1 MIRRS
6 DSDRPDAV
14 AGTGAALRMPENVGI
29 RGGAVGAGDIAGSG
43 DAVGSGDIVGSGDTV
58 AGDGTGES
66 GTMRNDGGAAAPDF
80 DSLIVDLPHRRRQRR
95 LRRYLR
101 LLRMLIVL
109 LVAASLVLGLYP
121 VFLQAQS
128 AKELADVADN
138 AQTEVSRWP
147 TDRVKRMLADAQAYN
162 ERLAR
167 SGQPQIGSTSALSG
181 AGSTTASADSAAD
194 AGTAA
199 SDPTPDMND
208 TSNGSSYADYLSLL
222 DAGDGVM
229 ATVRVPSISV
239 DLPVYHGTSDRV
251 LAVGAGHLYGTSL
264 PIGGPSTHAVITGHR
279 GLTDAEMFTRLNEM
293 RKGDSM
299 YLEVLG
305 ETLAYQV
312 DAIWIINPDDT
323 SLLRV
328 TPGEDRLTLMTCT
341 PYGVNTQRLLVSG
354 HRVEY
359 PGAAPDPTTVWDE
372 RKGLMVAIA
381 AIGVVTV
388 AALLVEVRRG
398 RWYPRRH
405 WREA

>member
-29 RGGAVGAGDIAGSG
+29 RGGTVGAGDIAGSG
-43 DAVGSGDIVGSGDTV
+43 DTVGSGDIV

-66 GTMRNDGGAAAPDF
+66 GTMRNGDGAAAPDF

-121 VFLQAQS
+121 VFLQMQS

-147 TDRVKRMLADAQAYN
+147 TDRVKQMLADAQAYN

-181 AGSTTASADSAAD
+181 AGSATASADSAAD

-279 GLTDAEMFTRLNEM
+279 GLTDAEMFTRLNEV
-293 RKGDSM
+293 RKGDNL

-305 ETLAYQV
+305 ETLAYRV
-312 DAIWIINPDDT
+312 DRISVINPDDT
-323 SLLRV
+323 TLLRI

-354 HRVEY
+354 HRVAY
-359 PGAAPDPTTVWDE
+359 PGAAPDPAAVRDWRQRFAWAVTGIVITAI
-372 RKGLMVAIA
+372 VALTI
-381 AIGVVTV
+381 TY
-388 AALLVEVRRG
+388 RDG
-398 RWYPRRH
+398 RWHPRRH
-405 WREA
+405 MRGERTPTL

>member
-14 AGTGAALRMPENVGI
+14 AGTGAALRMPENAGI
-29 RGGAVGAGDIAGSG
+29 RGGTVGAGDIAGSG
-43 DAVGSGDIVGSGDTV
+43 DTVG
-58 AGDGTGES
+58 GDGTGES

-109 LVAASLVLGLYP
+109 LVAASLILGLYP
-121 VFLQAQS
+121 VFLQMQS

-147 TDRVKRMLADAQAYN
+147 TDRVKQMLADAQAYN

-181 AGSTTASADSAAD
+181 VGSATASADSAAD

-264 PIGGPSTHAVITGHR
+264 PVGGPSTHTVITGHR

-388 AALLVEVRRG
+388 AVLLVEVRRG

-405 WREA
+405 WRET

>member
-6 DSDRPDAV
+6 DIDRPDAV
-14 AGTGAALRMPENVGI
+14 AGTGAAPRMPENAGI
-29 RGGAVGAGDIAGSG
+29 RGGAVGGGDIAGSG
-43 DAVGSGDIVGSGDTV
+43 DTVGAGDVAGSGDTV
-58 AGDGTGES
+58 AGDGTGGS

-109 LVAASLVLGLYP
+109 LVAASLILGMYP
-121 VFLQAQS
+121 VFLQMQS
-128 AKELADVADN
+128 AKELADVADD
-138 AQTEVSRWP
+138 AQATVSQWP
-147 TDRVKRMLADAQAYN
+147 TDRVKQMLADAQAYN

-181 AGSTTASADSAAD
+181 AGSATASADSAAD

-264 PIGGPSTHAVITGHR
+264 PIGGPSTHTVITGHR

-293 RKGDSM
+293 RKGDTM

-388 AALLVEVRRG
+388 AALLVELRRG
-398 RWYPRRH
+398 HWYPRRH
-405 WREA
+405 WRAA

>member
-6 DSDRPDAV
+6 DSDRPDAA
-14 AGTGAALRMPENVGI
+14 AGTGAAPRMPENAGVSGAKGGGGAKVSGATGSGATGGDAKGCDA
-29 RGGAVGAGDIAGSG
+29 GGAV
-43 DAVGSGDIVGSGDTV
+43 
-58 AGDGTGES
+58 
-66 GTMRNDGGAAAPDF
+66 APDF
-80 DSLIVDLPHRRRQRR
+80 DSLIVDLLHRRRQRR

-101 LLRMLIVL
+101 LLRTLIVL

-121 VFLQAQS
+121 VFLRMQS
-128 AKELADVADN
+128 AKELAGVADN
-138 AQTEVSRWP
+138 AQTTVSQWP
-147 TDRVKRMLADAQAYN
+147 TDRVKQMLADAQAYN

-181 AGSTTASADSAAD
+181 AGGAAASADSAAD
-194 AGTAA
+194 VGTSADAGTSDSA
-199 SDPTPDMND
+199 STPDMND

-293 RKGDSM
+293 RKGDTM

-372 RKGLMVAIA
+372 RKGMVVALA
-381 AIGVVTV
+381 AIGMVTV
-388 AALLVEVRRG
+388 AALLIEARRG
-398 RWYPRRH
+398 HWYPRHH

>member
-14 AGTGAALRMPENVGI
+14 AGTGAALRMPENAGI
-29 RGGAVGAGDIAGSG
+29 RGGTVGAGDIAGSG
-43 DAVGSGDIVGSGDTV
+43 DTVRSGDTV

-66 GTMRNDGGAAAPDF
+66 GTMRNGDGTAAPDF

-109 LVAASLVLGLYP
+109 LVAASLILGMYP
-121 VFLQAQS
+121 VFLQMQS

-147 TDRVKRMLADAQAYN
+147 TDRVKQMLADAQAYN

-181 AGSTTASADSAAD
+181 AGSATASADSAAD

-264 PIGGPSTHAVITGHR
+264 PVGGPSTHTVITGHR

-293 RKGDSM
+293 RKGDTM

-312 DAIWIINPDDT
+312 DAIWVINPDDT

-388 AALLVEVRRG
+388 AALLIELRRR

>member
-14 AGTGAALRMPENVGI
+14 AGTGAAPRMPENAGI
-29 RGGAVGAGDIAGSG
+29 RGGTVGAGDIA
-43 DAVGSGDIVGSGDTV
+43 GSGDTV

-109 LVAASLVLGLYP
+109 LVAASLILGMYP

-181 AGSTTASADSAAD
+181 AGSATASSAPVGSTTDSAAD

-264 PIGGPSTHAVITGHR
+264 PVGGPSTHAVITGHR

-293 RKGDSM
+293 RKGDSI

-354 HRVEY
+354 RRVEY